1 MQDLEVNTM
10 TGENET
16 NWTQAVQMAMARITR
31 VTHAQQTENT
41 GRAAEMRRLSRTTE
55 QFALWLADLWDLVGI
70 LFIPVHVQVL
80 AAPTHVE
87 SLHVMPWWHG
97 FQQAG
102 DGWAEFWVAGLQ
114 WEVRHR
120 WAQWEA
126 CYGLLVVYRFL
137 DQWTDSWHFWAKTPY
152 KSPFFSMVKLQSGS
166 WETGAWNSALQEM
179 AGGCRKDMSAAYFCC
194 TCQLQSDQAHTF
206 FHTWLWD
213 FVCGIGWQ
221 ADASGYVSYVA
232 SNLLRFSRSIRSRTP
247 RGLRPTLGSSGSI
260 LLNHCLR
267 AHLRLE
273 ENYNVT
279 GLTCAAPNVVNS
291 IDSKCMQMPTGTGL
305 DYTGRDS
312 QVSGFVSQ

>member
-1 MQDLEVNTM
+1 MLEILHYRKWKEDA
-10 TGENET
+10 G
-16 NWTQAVQMAMARITR
+16 RICLLHISVVLSVVLVSCR
-31 VTHAQQTENT
+31 VISC
-41 GRAAEMRRLSRTTE
+41 RVIRRIRS
-55 QFALWLADLWDLVGI
+55 
-70 LFIPVHVQVL
+70 FI
-80 AAPTHVE
+80 
-87 SLHVMPWWHG
+87 HG
-97 FQQAG
+97 FG
-102 DGWAEFWVAGLQ
+102 I
-114 WEVRHR
+114 
-120 WAQWEA
+120 
-126 CYGLLVVYRFL
+126 
-137 DQWTDSWHFWAKTPY
+137 
-152 KSPFFSMVKLQSGS
+152 
-166 WETGAWNSALQEM
+166 
-179 AGGCRKDMSAAYFCC
+179 
-194 TCQLQSDQAHTF
+194 
-206 FHTWLWD
+206 

-221 ADASGYVSYVA
+221 ADASGCGYVSYVA

>member
-10 TGENET
+10 KGENET

-55 QFALWLADLWDLVGI
+55 QFALWLVDLWDLVGI
-70 LFIPVHVQVL
+70 LFIPVDVQVL

-152 KSPFFSMVKLQSGS
+152 KSPFFFNGQAPKRILRDWCLKFCITGNGRGMQEGYVCCIFLLYLPVAEWSGAYVLS
-166 WETGAWNSALQEM
+166 YMALGFLFVALVGKQM
-179 AGGCRKDMSAAYFCC
+179 QAAMSAMLLQ
-194 TCQLQSDQAHTF
+194 TC
-206 FHTWLWD
+206 
-213 FVCGIGWQ
+213 
-221 ADASGYVSYVA
+221 Y
-232 SNLLRFSRSIRSRTP
+232 
-247 RGLRPTLGSSGSI
+247 GS
-260 LLNHCLR
+260 L
-267 AHLRLE
+267 A
-273 ENYNVT
+273 V
-279 GLTCAAPNVVNS
+279 
-291 IDSKCMQMPTGTGL
+291 
-305 DYTGRDS
+305 
-312 QVSGFVSQ
+312 